1 MALFLFDF
9 CGFLRL
15 LRLILLYF
23 ASLDFT
29 LLFFSLLK
37 IALLDFALF
46 CFDTMLYLKPFIN
59 VS

>member
-1 MALFLFDF
+1 MALFLFD
-9 CGFLRL
+9 FLRL

-23 ASLDFT
+23 ASLNFT